1 MPEKPQSGKAAGK
14 HPPGAKRKIIKKV
27 VKKEPE
33 KKPPKKIVKK
43 ALAASSGTSA
53 KPKKKIVKKKGTVND
68 FVKELVNYV
77 KPKIGTAYM
86 PHNLMTEYIY
96 LKILD
101 KYKNDCLLPEF
112 DRKGKVFDPDRKID
126 RVSTGN
132 QISANQFTNTIL
144 LPNIVSKIAKTYINC
159 QKRKKLL
166 LIPMTIAYSAK
177 GERHANLITFNTFLN
192 TVEYFEPHG
201 KGYNLKKDKPI
212 NKLVVNLTNAVNAEF
227 VKNKV
232 DIKLKPSIALNSC
245 PILPKAG
252 KDTYNT
258 MFGEQEAGFQ
268 GLQQQ
273 DDRKKIMVDGFK
285 FTSPGGFCTMWGFI
299 QMEIRLKFPTLP
311 ENEISS
317 KLLEM
322 IKDNPRKILD
332 DLIFGYAN
340 SFMDDII
347 KIMGGA
353 KNLKEV
359 YEEPRSEQRRKMV
372 EAINKARD
380 KIEKRILKQ

>member
-1 MPEKPQSGKAAGK
+1 MPEKP
-14 HPPGAKRKIIKKV
+14 KRKIIKKV

-33 KKPPKKIVKK
+33 KKPRKKIVKK
-43 ALAASSGTSA
+43 ASLAKPSSDSTRAKSA
-53 KPKKKIVKKKGTVND
+53 EAAPKPKKKIVKKKGTVND
-68 FVKELVNYV
+68 FIKELVNYV

-86 PHNLMTEYIY
+86 PHQLMTEYIY
-96 LKILD
+96 LKILE
-101 KYKNDCLLPEF
+101 KYKNDCLLPNF
-112 DRKGKVFDPDRKID
+112 DRKNKVFDPDRKVD
-126 RVSTGN
+126 RVNTGG
-132 QISANQFTNTIL
+132 QITEQQFTHTIL
-144 LPNIVSKIAKTYINC
+144 LPNVVSKIAKTYVKC
-159 QKRKKLL
+159 QKNKKLL
-166 LIPMTIAYSAK
+166 LIPMTVAYAAK
-177 GERHANLITFNTFLN
+177 GRHANLITFNTFLN
-192 TVEYFEPHG
+192 TVEYYEPHG
-201 KGYNLKKDKPI
+201 KGYNINRDKPI

-258 MFGEQEAGFQ
+258 MFAEQEAGFQ

-285 FTSPGGFCTMWGFI
+285 FTSPGGFCTMWSFI

-322 IKDNPRKILD
+322 IKDDPRKILD
-332 DLIFGYAN
+332 DLIFGYTN

-359 YEEPRSEQRRKMV
+359 YTDSKSEQRKKMI